1 MSWSIGMS
9 VVEVLGC
16 RYSAWRDPQEVRDR
30 QATVR
35 EGAGRGG
42 GGHDA
47 AVCGVL
53 QRFQRVDFA

>member
-16 RYSAWRDPQEVRDR
+16 SYSAWRDPQQVRDR
-30 QATVR
+30 EAAVR
-35 EGAGRGG
+35 EGAGRNGR
-42 GGHDA
+42 GHDA

-53 QRFQRVDFA
+53 ERFGGLDFA